1 MQRKFIILLVGII
14 GGIIAVP
21 IITGV
26 MINANNQAGRTLGL
40 TTGLT
45 HFVTPVSVRIEVNST
60 GNWEGNFTIGTQS
73 GTPSGGAGLYSITG
87 TITASDLILASFM
100 WVSGVAAPEITVKI
114 YICEQLV
121 QSDGTT
127 AILTPIALQQEN
139 PMLTVSLFFLV
150 YSNFVLSNP
159 LELI

>member
-14 GGIIAVP
+14 GGIIAGP

-26 MINANNQAGRTLGL
+26 MAYTVNESGNWLTLNGIAHAL
-40 TTGLT
+40 
-45 HFVTPVSVRIEVNST
+45 TPVNVRIEVNST
-60 GNWEGNFTIGTQS
+60 GNWEGNFTIGTES
-73 GTPSGGAGLYSITG
+73 GTPSGGAGLHSITG

-114 YICEQLV
+114 YIGEQLV